1 MVHVPKASRASG
13 VQVEGSDFKGSY
25 STYFSWLKFL
35 TLPSRFQFIQSI
47 KLRCLA
53 FLKKMKCATVVPLPG
68 VTQDIAGYKITHQP
82 SIYVLETQGVL
93 VPSIPDVETEQK
105 LALAGSVKDSV
116 IGEKQIA
123 RYLLAVLNTQG
134 TPLHWKH
141 LNNRR
146 LEGVRYDSKEKHEY
160 NLKEQMLEILIHG
173 SLNFIHKNVVRVV
186 YM

>member
-1 MVHVPKASRASG
+1 M
-13 VQVEGSDFKGSY
+13 
-25 STYFSWLKFL
+25 
-35 TLPSRFQFIQSI
+35 
-47 KLRCLA
+47 
-53 FLKKMKCATVVPLPG
+53 
-68 VTQDIAGYKITHQP
+68 
-82 SIYVLETQGVL
+82 
-93 VPSIPDVETEQK
+93 
-105 LALAGSVKDSV
+105 

-141 LNNRR
+141 LNSRR

-186 YM
+186 YT